1 LLLAKVNLMK
11 RKIVMI
17 GCGVVGQGF
26 LEILAEKRELLKKR
40 YGFEPVLVGVAD
52 MMKGSILVEQGIDI
66 PAFLEHVKAGNKINE
81 FPAQGAISGL
91 DSVQTIQT
99 ADADMMVEVTYT
111 DIKTGEPAT
120 THIREALG
128 KGMGVATTNK
138 GPVTLHFKELC
149 ELACE
154 RNAIFRYEGVVM
166 SGTPIFDLLDYCLA
180 VNGVKEIKGILNGT
194 TNFMLTK
201 MEEDNMAYGDALALA
216 QKLGYAEANPTADVE
231 GFDALA
237 KVVILSNVVLGG
249 NIRPED
255 AERIGISGITIE
267 DIQKAKAEG
276 MRYKLIGSTKLEN
289 GKIVASVKPVKLPL
303 SDPLAGVGG
312 AVNALT
318 FSTDLS
324 GDITIQGPG
333 AGKIETGFAIMIDVL
348 NIHREM
354 QCR

>member
-1 LLLAKVNLMK
+1 MQ

-26 LEILAEKRELLKKR
+26 LEILVQKKELLSKKF
-40 YGFEPVLVGVAD
+40 GFEPVLVGVSD
-52 MMKGSILVEQGIDI
+52 MMKGSVMVPEGIDI
-66 PAFLEHVKAGNKINE
+66 PTFLEHVSAGKKIDE
-81 FPAQGAISGL
+81 FSAPGAVSGL
-91 DSVQTIQT
+91 DSVKTIQQV
-99 ADADMMVEVTYT
+99 DADIMVEVTYT

-120 THIREALG
+120 THMREALA
-128 KGMGVATTNK
+128 KGMSIATTNK

-149 ELACE
+149 NLAE
-154 RNAIFRYEGVVM
+154 QNNAILKYEGVVM

-180 VNGVKEIKGILNGT
+180 VNDVKEIKGILNGT

-201 MEEDNMAYGDALALA
+201 MEDDNMAYDDALTLA
-216 QKLGYAEANPTADVE
+216 QKLGFAEADPTADVE

-249 NIRPED
+249 SIGPD
-255 AERIGISGITIE
+255 DVERIGISGISIE
-267 DIQKAKAEG
+267 DVQQAKTEG
-276 MRYKLIGSTKLEN
+276 MRYKLIGSTKLVD
-289 GKIVASVKPVKLPL
+289 GKIIASVKPEKMPL

-318 FSTDLS
+318 FNTDLS
-324 GDITIQGPG
+324 GEITILGPG

-348 NIHREM
+348 NIHKEL
-354 QCR
+354 